1 MSSSRPAAAALPD
14 GRPAGA
20 LSIAAVESRMTP
32 ARQAELAAAL
42 HREAQAIAARLARLE
57 RNTA

>member
-1 MSSSRPAAAALPD
+1 MAIPWPD

-20 LSIAAVESRMTP
+20 LSIAAIETRMGP

-42 HREAQAIAARLARLE
+42 HREARLVAARLAALDTEPE
-57 RNTA
+57 RNIA